1 MKNIRIHIITLL
13 LLIFGC
19 KESPSIMEIAEHHFI
34 EEVQY
39 MNKQDALS
47 NEINYYK
54 DPEITTSNHLRS
66 LTGKELIQ
74 ECNRVINEDSEQDV
88 SQMGPVVFKV
98 IRRVGDIKDY
108 AMKNPD
114 EIVAHEY
121 YFSGTFTNYNNGYD
135 IRSAKIIYIPSI
147 DRYIVDKIYGGH

>member
-1 MKNIRIHIITLL
+1 MKRNGLYIIAFLL
-13 LLIFGC
+13 LLFGC
-19 KESPSIMEIAEHHFI
+19 KESSSIMEIAEQYFI
-34 EEVQY
+34 KEVQY

-47 NEINYYK
+47 NGINYYK

-74 ECNRVINEDSEQDV
+74 ECNRVIKEDSEHDV
-88 SQMGPVVFKV
+88 SQMGPVVFKA

-121 YFSGTFTNYNNGYD
+121 YFSGTFTHYNNGYD
-135 IRSAKIIYIPSI
+135 VRSAKIIYIPSI
-147 DRYIVDKIYGGH
+147 DRYIIDKIYGVH

>member
-1 MKNIRIHIITLL
+1 M

-88 SQMGPVVFKV
+88 SQMGLVVFKV

-147 DRYIVDKIYGGH
+147 DRYIIDKIYGGH